1 MTERDI
7 AQAREHGNDER
18 LLARRDFLQRTA
30 SMAGMAGAIGVLP
43 TTKLLNTVNQVLAPA
58 QPGPRNTPLKHVVIL
73 MMENRSFDHYLGWL
87 PPELAQASQHESY
100 ADPGGNPVST
110 IHFRDLPGEADYQGC
125 GHPDPGHGWNSG
137 RAQLQNGFMAN
148 GSGNDIFA
156 LTYFNQNEL
165 GFIHAAAQEYTVY
178 DNYFCSALTST
189 WPNRYYKW
197 SATAGG
203 RQGNSPPAETLGNQ
217 WDTIF
222 DVALRKTGNTANLP
236 LPGSLNVGYYASDL
250 PFAAVWGAR
259 AVPWVR
265 PAVQYFADC
274 ALGTLPNIT
283 IIDPPFRDG
292 GGFDGN
298 SADEHPHGDVRLGQA
313 FMADVARAFVESPCY
328 RDGALFIIYDEWG
341 GFFDHVKPPTVPDD
355 RATPGN
361 LATDWGQLGFRT
373 PTVCISPW
381 TRRKSAD
388 PAFRVNHGQFAHESI
403 LRLAA
408 NQWGLGDLNLR
419 HKTANDIG
427 TSFDWANPDYEPP
440 DLPNPTHIVSKPCAL
455 GGGDLLT
462 LDSVDAHSDDLA
474 GLDDL
479 AERFGFKIYDS
490 TPENLFREPNSVT
503 SSYVAPGA

>member
-1 MTERDI
+1 M
-7 AQAREHGNDER
+7 
-18 LLARRDFLQRTA
+18 ARREFLQRTA

-43 TTKLLNTVNQVLAPA
+43 STKLLNTVNKVLAAP
-58 QPGPRNTPLKHVVIL
+58 QPSARNSPLKHVVIL
-73 MMENRSFDHYLGWL
+73 MMENRSFDHYFGWL
-87 PPELAQASQHESY
+87 PADLVAASQNETYTDSS
-100 ADPGGNPVST
+100 GNPVDT
-110 IHFRDLPGEADYQGC
+110 IHFRDLPGDADFQGC
-125 GHPDPGHGWNSG
+125 GHPDPGHGWDSG
-137 RAQLQNGFMAN
+137 RAQLQNGFLAS

-156 LTYFNQNEL
+156 LTYFNDGDL
-165 GFIHAAAQEYTVY
+165 GFIQEAAKHYTIF
-178 DNYFCSALTST
+178 DNYFCSTLTST

-203 RQGNSPPAETLGNQ
+203 RKGNSPPVETLGNQ
-217 WDTIF
+217 WKTIF
-222 DVALRKTGNTANLP
+222 DVALVGNEANLP
-236 LPGSLNVGYYASDL
+236 LPDKLNVAYYASDL
-250 PFAAVWGAR
+250 PFAAVWGPR
-259 AVPWVR
+259 AVPWCR

-274 ALGTLPNIT
+274 ALGTLPTIS

-313 FMADVARAFVESPCY
+313 FMSDVAHAFMDSPCY

-341 GFFDHVKPPTVPDD
+341 GFFDHVKPLTVPDD

-381 TRRKSAD
+381 TRNHTGQVT
-388 PAFRVNHGQFAHESI
+388 RVNHGLYAHESI

-408 NQWGLGDLNLR
+408 NQYGLPDLNLR
-419 HKTANDIG
+419 HKTAEDIG
-427 TSFDWANPDYEPP
+427 LSFDWGNPDYEPP
-440 DLPNPTHIVSKPCAL
+440 DLPDATQIVSKPCSL
-455 GGGDLLT
+455 GGGDILAQE
-462 LDSVDAHSDDLA
+462 SVSAHADDLA

-479 AERFGFKIYDS
+479 AERFGFEIYDS